1 MLQSQSMCSCLR
13 GLSLSFLIFFLE
25 ILYIATPKL
34 RSKVL
39 LWCTQST
46 WEELGIACVSD
57 KADMVSWQRGSLS
70 LHWARRLSTMTA
82 TEANHGRLSCL
93 ASFWPCWSTVC
104 SCTMYRRSPIPS
116 SGPTEP
122 SWQHPMDCSLPQ
134 DLEKLSQSRLSEM
147 ERQKQHC
154 RPLICEQSKP
164 VPLKL
169 VTPLLRKDLPQHPL
183 ASQSAWLWTETRQ
196 H

>member
-1 MLQSQSMCSCLR
+1 MCSCLR
-13 GLSLSFLIFFLE
+13 GLSLSFLIFFLG
-25 ILYIATPKL
+25 ILYIATPNIKIQGSAL
-34 RSKVL
+34 VHPEHSGRTRNCSC
-39 LWCTQST
+39 LWQSRYG
-46 WEELGIACVSD
+46 L
-57 KADMVSWQRGSLS
+57 
-70 LHWARRLSTMTA
+70 WARRLSTMTA

-93 ASFWPCWSTVC
+93 ASFWPCWSTVG